1 MLYVIDGTGSN
12 SDKEYRHSMAHG
24 FCRRMEREFGAQY
37 FRGPNTLDFGK
48 STLKLAAE
56 VYERIF
62 EKITS
67 SPDRFREPIFLAGH
81 SRGGA
86 AAIRVAGKLGDKGI
100 NVRALFLFDA
110 VDRAT
115 DFTFT
120 SQIPNNVE
128 MTYHARR
135 DPALAQYYEAD
146 LRRAEGAWRECVIR
160 HSSLRFLGPLLD
172 PSVLVYNTVFGDPK
186 DELPAQCAKQT
197 DEIRRLKLLDQKMKY
212 AMRTSLV
219 FDLDLVR
226 KFGWANS
233 LSIDFSNTGTIPP
246 VSAGGKT
253 TYIERKFRGSHGAIG
268 GAPITDDRAPP
279 ILKEFDFITV
289 HAVKAWMWTN
299 FAAVK
304 LGNTEKPGSR
314 RTIPH

>member
-24 FCRRMEREFGAQY
+24 FCRHMEREFGGQY

-56 VYERIF
+56 VSERIF
-62 EKITS
+62 ENMNS
-67 SPDRFREPIFLAGH
+67 SPTRFREPIFLAGH

-115 DFTFT
+115 DFTF
-120 SQIPNNVE
+120 SRNIPDNVE

-135 DPALAQYYEAD
+135 DPALARYYEGD
-146 LRRAEGAWRECVIR
+146 LHRAESAWRECVLR
-160 HSSLRFLGPLLD
+160 HSSLRFLGPLVD
-172 PSVLVYNTVFGDPK
+172 PSILVYNTVFGDPK
-186 DELPAQCAKQT
+186 NELPPQCAKQT

-212 AMRTSLV
+212 AMRTNLV
-219 FDLDLVR
+219 FDLDLIR
-226 KFGWANS
+226 KYGWDGI
-233 LSIDFSNTGTIPP
+233 SIDFSNTGTIPP
-246 VSAGGKT
+246 VSGGGKI
-253 TYIERKFRGSHGAIG
+253 TYIERKFLGSHGAMG
-268 GAPITDDRAPP
+268 GAPITDDRAPVV
-279 ILKEFDFITV
+279 LREFDIVAV
-289 HAVKAWMWTN
+289 HIVKTWMWAN
-299 FAAVK
+299 FSAVK
-304 LGNTEKPGSR
+304 LGRTETPESR
-314 RTIPH
+314 RAISN